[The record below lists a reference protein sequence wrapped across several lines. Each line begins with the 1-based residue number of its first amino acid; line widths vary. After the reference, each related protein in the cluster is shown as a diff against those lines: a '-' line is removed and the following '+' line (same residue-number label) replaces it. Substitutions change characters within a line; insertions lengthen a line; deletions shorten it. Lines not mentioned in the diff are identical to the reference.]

1 MYKVGDI
8 VEYIVVL
15 ENSTDKDLYLK
26 QNIINTESTY
36 FDYELV
42 GVDKSTII
50 EKNSEK
56 AFKLKV
62 KYQFVLYFL

>member
-8 VEYIVVL
+8 VEYIVVV